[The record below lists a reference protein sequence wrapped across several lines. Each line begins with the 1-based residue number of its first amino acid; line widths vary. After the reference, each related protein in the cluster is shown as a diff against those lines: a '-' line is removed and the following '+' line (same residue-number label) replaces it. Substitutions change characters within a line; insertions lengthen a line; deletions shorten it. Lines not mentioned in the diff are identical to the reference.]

1 MTKILLS
8 CTYYLPNISGVT
20 VYVDILA
27 RQFIKKGCGVSV
39 LTSQHRANLKSR
51 EKVKGINIYRSR
63 KLISINKGILMPW
76 FWWDAY
82 KQVRQ
87 ADVIFANL
95 PQVESIW
102 LAVWSKILKKRFV
115 VIHHCEFNFTGSLA
129 NKIISVITYPIHLV
143 SYVLADEIISYTQ
156 DYAKTSIF
164 LKYFLKKIKYI
175 LPPVVVGKEN
185 KENQK
190 EIRNKINLKND
201 KVVGFVGRIAWEKGI
216 NYLIEAVSK
225 LDGIKLVLVGPYKD
239 LVGDKSVSGLKK
251 LIYENTDQIV
261 LYGPIEHD
269 RLVDFYKICDCLV
282 LPSTN
287 NLETFGI
294 VQPEAMVCGCPVV
307 ASDLPGVRMPV
318 KMTGLG
324 EISKV
329 GDSQDLANKI
339 KKVLSVKYSQTRFDK
354 AKKIFGFSYFIDAY
368 LKLLD

>member
-201 KVVGFVGRIAWEKGI
+201 KVVGFVGRI
-216 NYLIEAVSK
+216 
-225 LDGIKLVLVGPYKD
+225 
-239 LVGDKSVSGLKK
+239 
-251 LIYENTDQIV
+251 
-261 LYGPIEHD
+261 GPIEHD